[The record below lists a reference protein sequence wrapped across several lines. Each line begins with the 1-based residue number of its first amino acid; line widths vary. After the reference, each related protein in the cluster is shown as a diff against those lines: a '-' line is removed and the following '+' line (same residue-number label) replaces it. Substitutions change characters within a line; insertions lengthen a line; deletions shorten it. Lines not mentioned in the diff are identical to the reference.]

1 MNKFGLL
8 LSLSLV
14 PLLATAKPMQYM
26 DIFEL
31 EVAGDVQ
38 ISPDG
43 SRIAYVRRSMDVM
56 KDSTRGSIWLIDST
70 GENHRPLLADTAS
83 YSSPR

>member
-1 MNKFGLL
+1 
-8 LSLSLV
+8 
-14 PLLATAKPMQYM
+14 MQYM

-31 EVAGDVQ
+31 EVAADVQ

-56 KDSTRGSIWLIDST
+56 KDSTR
-70 GENHRPLLADTAS
+70 EHMAD
-83 YSSPR
+83 